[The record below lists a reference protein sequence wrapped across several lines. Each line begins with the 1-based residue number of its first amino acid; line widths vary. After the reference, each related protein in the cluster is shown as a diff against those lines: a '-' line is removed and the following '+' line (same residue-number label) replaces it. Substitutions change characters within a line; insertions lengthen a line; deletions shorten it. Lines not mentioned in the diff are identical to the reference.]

1 MICAHANKWRKWH
14 HKWSHSCLG
23 MGLNCLVR
31 LVKKHWTGA
40 LLNVKC
46 CCFVQ
51 KRSWKSHTIL
61 NQPVCR
67 KRRRRRRFWE
77 IFFYCHILCV
87 CAIPYI
93 SNLLTLLSI
102 TPYPSTKLSWRY
114 LRHLTV
120 ASTAVMLATRL
131 QFATLGAQLWGFIY
145 VTRGQKNLIAMLTR
159 FSF

>member
-67 KRRRRRRFWE
+67 KRRRRRKRFWKIFVLSYIVCPHYSLHIESSIDSSFNQSLSFNKPILE
-77 IFFYCHILCV
+77 IFETLDSCQYSCDASNQA
-87 CAIPYI
+87 AICN
-93 SNLLTLLSI
+93 SRCSA
-102 TPYPSTKLSWRY
+102 
-114 LRHLTV
+114 LRFHL
-120 ASTAVMLATRL
+120 R
-131 QFATLGAQLWGFIY
+131 
-145 VTRGQKNLIAMLTR
+145 N
-159 FSF
+159 